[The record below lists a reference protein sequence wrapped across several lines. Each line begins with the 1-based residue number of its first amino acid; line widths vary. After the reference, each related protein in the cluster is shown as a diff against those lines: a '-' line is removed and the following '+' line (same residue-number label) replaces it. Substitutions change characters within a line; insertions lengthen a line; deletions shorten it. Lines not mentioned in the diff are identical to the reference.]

1 MMAGA
6 WTFLLTADDPVVVA
20 SVLGVGVVLAIILTW
35 PWGWDE

>member
-6 WTFLLTADDPVVVA
+6 WAFLMNADDPVVVA
-20 SVLGVGVVLAIILTW
+20 AGLGIAVVLAIILTW